1 MGNFGLFH
9 PWEKYQKIGE
19 ALRELA
25 ATILSLKGSLDS
37 SEEPLQALRESIK
50 EPCEAAGSSLAWTL
64 RELGES
70 IGKMRRCQPEL
81 FIAPKLRLERQ
92 RLGQVMSEKLDTAEG
107 LSIACFVLSLMR
119 VAEKLEGLAKEVE
132 ELGELAAFN
141 RS

>member
-1 MGNFGLFH
+1 MLL
-9 PWEKYQKIGE
+9 Q
-19 ALRELA
+19 
-25 ATILSLKGSLDS
+25 
-37 SEEPLQALRESIK
+37 PLQALRESIK

-81 FIAPKLRLERQ
+81 FIAPKLRLVRQ
-92 RLGQVMSEKLDTAEG
+92 RLGQIMSEKLDTTEG

-132 ELGELAAFN
+132 ELGELAGFN